1 MEVVMDHILYGL
13 DSSVILSYVYI
24 IQYNFYYNNISKIQP
39 FRHITLFLIC
49 ILSFMLFIIQYKN
62 QFLIHNLNIKIWPL
76 NIWQMI

>member
-49 ILSFMLFIIQYKN
+49 VLSFMLFIIQYKN

>member
-1 MEVVMDHILYGL
+1 MDHILYGL

-24 IQYNFYYNNISKIQP
+24 IQYNFYYNNISKIQS

-62 QFLIHNLNIKIWPL
+62 QFLIHNLNIKI
-76 NIWQMI
+76 

>member
-1 MEVVMDHILYGL
+1 MDHILYGL

-49 ILSFMLFIIQYKN
+49 VLSFMLFIIQYKN
-62 QFLIHNLNIKIWPL
+62 QFLIHNLNIKI
-76 NIWQMI
+76 

>member
-62 QFLIHNLNIKIWPL
+62 QFLIHNLNIKIWSL